1 MPPTFS
7 PMTSHSPVWSPART
21 SMPSGRTPVA
31 MASAQRTARAG
42 PSGRQHSE
50 DLTLFDRLRDVRIE
64 DFHFGVLDTRSGSKW
79 VNAATVRGV
88 TVFPSATGAY
98 VEEKNPGGEIVG
110 GAALVNVPTLYIEH
124 RGKQLDA
131 KEACHKFIDL
141 VSSLISSTSLTQE
154 DVGSV
159 P

>member
-1 MPPTFS
+1 
-7 PMTSHSPVWSPART
+7 
-21 SMPSGRTPVA
+21 